1 MFKKY
6 SDKNLPLLS
15 DDEKIRNYADRVDVA
30 RYFRSEE

>member
-6 SDKNLPLLS
+6 SEKNLPLFS
-15 DDEKIRNYADRVDVA
+15 DEEKFRNNADRVDVA